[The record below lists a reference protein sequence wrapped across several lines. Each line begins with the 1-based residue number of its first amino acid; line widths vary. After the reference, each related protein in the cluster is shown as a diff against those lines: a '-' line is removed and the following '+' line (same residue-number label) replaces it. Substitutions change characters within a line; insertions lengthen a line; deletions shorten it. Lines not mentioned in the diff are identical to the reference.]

1 MRAEQ
6 GKVFREVRGCRLCG
20 NQDLVSILDL
30 GAPALTG
37 NFPQRGA
44 PDAPRAPLELVK
56 CRDRSCGTG
65 CGLVQLRHSVDPSL
79 LYGDGYGYRSGLNR
93 AMVDHLAQLAALVA
107 DRSALGPGDTVL
119 DIGSN
124 DGTLLR
130 ALGRPGVRLIGMDPT
145 AGRFARFY
153 PPDTTAI
160 PEFFSADRF
169 LRESGG
175 RRAKVVTSV
184 AMLYDL
190 EQPLAFVE
198 QVCDVLDDEGVWLL
212 EQSYLPSM
220 LARTAYDTVCHEH
233 LEYYALK
240 QVSWLMARA
249 GLRIADAWL
258 TDTNGGSCAMVVRK
272 RRGGE
277 DALSA
282 AAATIMAE
290 ESRLGLAGTAPYDRF
305 QDRVLEHRSRLCELL
320 RAFGAAGL
328 RTFGYGASTKGNVLL
343 QFCAITPAQLPCIAD
358 VNPDK
363 YGCVTPGTGIPIVSE
378 DKARAEHPD
387 VFLVLPWHFRD
398 AILAREGR
406 FLADGGSLVFPLPTP
421 EILPGPNGLRR
432 RAAHAPAAAVL
443 AG

>member
-1 MRAEQ
+1 MRTGQ
-6 GKVFREVRGCRLCG
+6 DSVFRAIRACRICG
-20 NQDLVSILDL
+20 NSDLVTVLDL

-37 NFPQRGA
+37 TFPRRGA
-44 PDAPRAPLELVK
+44 LDAPRAPLELVK
-56 CRDRSCGTG
+56 CRDRTGGTA
-65 CGLVQLRHSVDPSL
+65 CGLVQLRHSVEPSL

-107 DRSALGPGDTVL
+107 DRSALGPGEIML

-145 AGRFARFY
+145 ARRFAGFY
-153 PPDTTAI
+153 PAEAEAI
-160 PEFFSADRF
+160 PEFFSAARF
-169 LRESGG
+169 LQESGG
-175 RRAKVVTSV
+175 RRAKVVASV

-198 QVCDVLDDEGVWLL
+198 QVRDVLDDEGVWLL

-240 QVSWLMARA
+240 QVAWLMARA

-258 TDTNGGSCAMVVRK
+258 TDTNGGSFAMVVRK
-272 RRGGE
+272 RRAGE
-277 DALSA
+277 DLLGATA
-282 AAATIMAE
+282 AAMLAE
-290 ESRLGLAGTAPYDRF
+290 EERLELASEAPYLRF
-305 QDRVLEHRSRLCELL
+305 HDRVFEHRCRLREML
-320 RAFGAAGL
+320 RAFGVAGT
-328 RTFGYGASTKGNVLL
+328 RIVGYGASTKGNVLL
-343 QFCAITPAQLPCIAD
+343 QFCGITPAELPCIAD

-378 DKARAEHPD
+378 DAARAERPD
-387 VFLVLPWHFRD
+387 AFLVLPWHFRE
-398 AILAREGR
+398 AIVSREAR
-406 FLADGGSLVFPLPTP
+406 FLADGGSLVFPLPAL
-421 EILPGPNGLRR
+421 EVVPGGGARR
-432 RAAHAPAAAVL
+432 RDGAVPAAVVL
-443 AG
+443 AD